1 MNRYLQYIAAALL
14 LLAHGLASAGEFSV
28 SPIRLNLSGAAR
40 SQLLTISNIGSTP
53 ARFLVRSAGWTV
65 TEAGAVELS
74 GDDQLVVFPAS
85 FVVAPKASQ
94 NIRVGTDQTATN
106 TEQTWRIVLEELPNP
121 DAPSGAGTTI
131 NVLSVLSVPVFMP
144 PLAAR
149 KSMDL
154 TLQSATGVTATVVIS
169 NTGNAHE
176 MVSAVSVTAMR
187 GEEVAA
193 QAQQEGWYLLPGKRR
208 VLSIKTDKKS
218 WCAPDI
224 TRFELRASDR
234 DGQTLAQQKVDA
246 REVCR

>member
-1 MNRYLQYIAAALL
+1 MNRFLKYIAAVLL
-14 LLAHGLASAGEFSV
+14 LVHSFSLAGEFSV

-40 SQLLTISNIGSTP
+40 SQLLTINNIGSAP

-74 GDDQLVVFPAS
+74 GDDKLVVFPAS

-94 NIRVGTDQTATN
+94 NIRVGTDQAATD

-144 PLAAR
+144 PTTAR
-149 KSMDL
+149 KSMEL
-154 TLQSATGVTATVVIS
+154 GLQSVNGVTATVMIS
-169 NTGNAHE
+169 NKGNAHE
-176 MVSAVSVTAMR
+176 MVSAVSVTALR

-193 QAQQEGWYLLPGKRR
+193 QAQMEGWYLLPGKRR
-208 VLSIKTDKKS
+208 VLNLKTDKKS
-218 WCAPDI
+218 WCTPDI
-224 TRFELRASDR
+224 TSFDLRASDR
-234 DGQTLAQQKVDA
+234 DGQTLVQQKVEA